1 MCNYCRHASGR
12 REGGGRQGGERGVP
26 RGAGHRGS
34 VDRPVSTSLP
44 LRPRQP
50 AAGDRGLRT
59 VDDAVQGAAGARR
72 PRARGGDLAGR
83 RPGRGLRRLRPL
95 DEQGR
100 RRPGQEGAGDAGR
113 GPRRQA
119 GAAGEDHGLPPGPG
133 GDAGHRATGRDRGLR
148 RDPQRRPAPQA
159 RRRRRLADGPRGH
172 RGDLPTPEGKWFG
185 LTRYSHLITDENRKW
200 WTLGAMCFALFMI
213 MLDNTV
219 VHVALPSIQKD
230 LGASISGLEWTIN
243 GYTLSF
249 AVLLATGGRLGD
261 IFGRRLMVMIGVV
274 IFAVSSATGGFAPNE
289 PPLGLSRVVQGVGAA
304 LMMPGTLSIITDAF
318 PAHERG
324 KAMGTWAGVSAL
336 ALAVGPVLGGFL
348 TEHVSW
354 RAIFYVNIPVAVG
367 AIIATLFAVRE
378 SRDTSVG
385 REVDYAGVAV
395 LTVGL
400 TSLVL
405 ALVEGNSW
413 GWGSAEIV
421 GLLAL
426 AALALPAF
434 VFVENRVKAPMV
446 QFDLLSDRNFLAA
459 VCVAMIISFGMLG
472 VFFFLALY
480 MQDILGY
487 TPLEAGI
494 RFLPSTLM
502 IVGVAPVAGRLSDR
516 FGPRWLI
523 AIGLTIVAAS
533 LFSFSRIAVDS
544 TYLDLLPGFM
554 LLGIG
559 IAMTMSPM
567 TSAAM
572 NAVPVQK
579 AGIAS
584 GVLSMFRMVG
594 GSLGVA
600 VTGAIFQGLVTS
612 KLGSLLSGS
621 GVTAAQRDAV
631 SEQLGGGSVTK
642 VPGLTAARAKEV
654 TTAGSEAF
662 VYALGH
668 AMTVSAFVALLG
680 AAIGATAIRA
690 KAKGH
695 TSLEAATAEANPGG
709 EALATEE
716 AREAAQLA

>member
-1 MCNYCRHASGR
+1 L
-12 REGGGRQGGERGVP
+12 
-26 RGAGHRGS
+26 
-34 VDRPVSTSLP
+34 T
-44 LRPRQP
+44 
-50 AAGDRGLRT
+50 
-59 VDDAVQGAAGARR
+59 
-72 PRARGGDLAGR
+72 
-83 RPGRGLRRLRPL
+83 
-95 DEQGR
+95 
-100 RRPGQEGAGDAGR
+100 
-113 GPRRQA
+113 
-119 GAAGEDHGLPPGPG
+119 
-133 GDAGHRATGRDRGLR
+133 
-148 RDPQRRPAPQA
+148 
-159 RRRRRLADGPRGH
+159 
-172 RGDLPTPEGKWFG
+172 
-185 LTRYSHLITDENRKW
+185 TRYSHLITDENRKW

-219 VHVALPSIQKD
+219 VNVALPSIQKD

-261 IFGRRLMVMIGVV
+261 IFGRRLMFLIGVV
-274 IFAVSSATGGFAPNE
+274 VFALSSATAGFAPDE
-289 PPLGLSRVVQGVGAA
+289 TSLVLSRVVQGVGAA

-367 AIIATLFAVRE
+367 AVLATLFAVRE

-400 TSLVL
+400 TALVL
-405 ALVEGNSW
+405 ALVEGNAW
-413 GWGSAEIV
+413 GWGSPEII
-421 GLLAL
+421 GLLVA

-459 VCVAMIISFGMLG
+459 VVVAMIISFAMLG

-480 MQDILGY
+480 MQDILRY
-487 TPLEAGI
+487 TPLEAGV

-502 IVGVAPVAGRLSDR
+502 IVAVAPVSGRLSDR

-523 AIGLTIVAAS
+523 AGGLVIVAAS

-544 TYLDLLPGFM
+544 TYLDLLPGFV

-600 VTGAIFQGLVTS
+600 VTGAIFQGLVS
-612 KLGSLLSGS
+612 SRLDSLLSGD
-621 GVTAAQRDAV
+621 GVTAGQREAI
-631 SEQLGGGSVTK
+631 SEQLGGGSLEK
-642 VPGLTAARAKEV
+642 VPGIDPAQAKQVAA
-654 TTAGSEAF
+654 AGNEAF
-662 VYALGH
+662 VYALSH
-668 AMTVSAFVALLG
+668 AMTVSGFVALVG
-680 AAIGATAIRA
+680 AVIGATAIRA
-690 KAKGH
+690 KTRST
-695 TSLEAATAEANPGG
+695 TSAEAAAAEASPGG
-709 EALATEE
+709 EALAGEQAQE
-716 AREAAQLA
+716 AVPAA

>member
-1 MCNYCRHASGR
+1 
-12 REGGGRQGGERGVP
+12 
-26 RGAGHRGS
+26 
-34 VDRPVSTSLP
+34 
-44 LRPRQP
+44 
-50 AAGDRGLRT
+50 
-59 VDDAVQGAAGARR
+59 
-72 PRARGGDLAGR
+72 
-83 RPGRGLRRLRPL
+83 
-95 DEQGR
+95 
-100 RRPGQEGAGDAGR
+100 
-113 GPRRQA
+113 
-119 GAAGEDHGLPPGPG
+119 
-133 GDAGHRATGRDRGLR
+133 
-148 RDPQRRPAPQA
+148 
-159 RRRRRLADGPRGH
+159 
-172 RGDLPTPEGKWFG
+172 
-185 LTRYSHLITDENRKW
+185 LTRYRHLITDDNRKW

-219 VHVALPSIQKD
+219 VNVALPSIQQD

-261 IFGRRLMVMIGVV
+261 IFGRRRMFLAGVV
-274 IFAVSSATGGFAPNE
+274 IFATSSATAGFAPDE
-289 PPLGLSRVVQGVGAA
+289 TALVISRVVQGVGAA

-354 RAIFYVNIPVAVG
+354 RAIFYINIPVAIG
-367 AIIATLFAVRE
+367 AVMATLFAVRE

-400 TSLVL
+400 TALVL
-405 ALVEGNSW
+405 ALVEGNAW
-413 GWGSAEIV
+413 GWGSAQIV

-426 AALALPAF
+426 AAVALPAF

-446 QFDLLSDRNFLAA
+446 QFDLLSDRNFLAS
-459 VCVAMIISFGMLG
+459 VCVALIITFAMMG

-487 TPLEAGI
+487 SPLEAGI

-516 FGPRWLI
+516 YGPRWLI
-523 AIGLTIVAAS
+523 AGGLLIVAAS
-533 LFSFSRIAVDS
+533 LFSFSRIQVDS
-544 TYLDLLPGFM
+544 SYLDLLPGFM

-559 IAMTMSPM
+559 VAMTMSPM

-594 GSLGVA
+594 GSLGIA
-600 VTGAIFQGLVTS
+600 VTGAIFQGLVS
-612 KLGSLLSGS
+612 SRLSSLLGGT
-621 GVTAAQRDAV
+621 GVTEAQRQSISD
-631 SEQLGGGSVTK
+631 QLGGGTVPK
-642 VPGLTAARAKEV
+642 VPGLDAAQVKEV
-654 TTAGSEAF
+654 TVAGNEAF
-662 VYALGH
+662 VYAVSH
-668 AMTVSAFVALLG
+668 AMTVSGFVALVG

-695 TSLEAATAEANPGG
+695 TSVEAAAAEANPGG
-709 EALATEE
+709 EAVAAEE
-716 AREAAQLA
+716 REAPQPA

>member
-1 MCNYCRHASGR
+1 M
-12 REGGGRQGGERGVP
+12 
-26 RGAGHRGS
+26 
-34 VDRPVSTSLP
+34 
-44 LRPRQP
+44 
-50 AAGDRGLRT
+50 
-59 VDDAVQGAAGARR
+59 
-72 PRARGGDLAGR
+72 
-83 RPGRGLRRLRPL
+83 
-95 DEQGR
+95 
-100 RRPGQEGAGDAGR
+100 
-113 GPRRQA
+113 
-119 GAAGEDHGLPPGPG
+119 
-133 GDAGHRATGRDRGLR
+133 
-148 RDPQRRPAPQA
+148 
-159 RRRRRLADGPRGH
+159 
-172 RGDLPTPEGKWFG
+172 
-185 LTRYSHLITDENRKW
+185 TRYRHLITEDNRKW

-219 VHVALPSIQKD
+219 VNVALPSIQKD

-261 IFGRRLMVMIGVV
+261 IFGRRRMFLTGVV
-274 IFAVSSATGGFAPNE
+274 IFALSSATAGFAVDQTA
-289 PPLGLSRVVQGVGAA
+289 LVVSRVVQGVGAA

-318 PAHERG
+318 PPEERG

-336 ALAVGPVLGGFL
+336 ALAIGPVLGGFL

-354 RAIFYVNIPVAVG
+354 RAIFYINIPVAIG
-367 AIIATLFAVRE
+367 AVAASLFAVRE

-385 REVDYAGVAV
+385 RDVDYAGVAV
-395 LTVGL
+395 LTAGL
-400 TSLVL
+400 TALVL

-413 GWGSAEIV
+413 GWGSPEII
-421 GLLAL
+421 GLLAV
-426 AALALPAF
+426 AAVALPAF

-446 QFDLLSDRNFLAA
+446 QFDLLSDRNFLGA
-459 VCVAMIISFGMLG
+459 VVVALIITFAMMG

-480 MQDILGY
+480 MQDILHY
-487 TPLEAGI
+487 SPLEAGV

-523 AIGLTIVAAS
+523 AGGLTLVAAS
-533 LFSFSRIAVDS
+533 LFSFSGIAVDS
-544 TYLDLLPGFM
+544 GYLDLLPGFM

-559 IAMTMSPM
+559 VAMTMSPM

-594 GSLGVA
+594 GSLGIA
-600 VTGAIFQGLVTS
+600 VTGAIFQGLVS
-612 KLGSLLSGS
+612 SRLGDLLTGS
-621 GVTAAQRDAV
+621 GVSAAQQSRISD
-631 SEQLGGGSVTK
+631 SLGSGSAEGALS
-642 VPGLTAARAKEV
+642 GLDPAQVKQVQA
-654 TTAGSEAF
+654 AGSEAF

-690 KAKGH
+690 KRREAP
-695 TSLEAATAEANPGG
+695 SISIEAAEAEASPGG
-709 EALATEE
+709 EVLAG
-716 AREAAQLA
+716 REAVAAAEHVG

>member
-1 MCNYCRHASGR
+1 MR
-12 REGGGRQGGERGVP
+12 
-26 RGAGHRGS
+26 
-34 VDRPVSTSLP
+34 
-44 LRPRQP
+44 
-50 AAGDRGLRT
+50 
-59 VDDAVQGAAGARR
+59 
-72 PRARGGDLAGR
+72 
-83 RPGRGLRRLRPL
+83 
-95 DEQGR
+95 
-100 RRPGQEGAGDAGR
+100 
-113 GPRRQA
+113 
-119 GAAGEDHGLPPGPG
+119 
-133 GDAGHRATGRDRGLR
+133 
-148 RDPQRRPAPQA
+148 
-159 RRRRRLADGPRGH
+159 
-172 RGDLPTPEGKWFG
+172 
-185 LTRYSHLITDENRKW
+185 LTRYRHLITDDNSKW

-219 VHVALPSIQKD
+219 VNVALPSIQQD

-261 IFGRRLMVMIGVV
+261 IFGRRRMFLIGVV
-274 IFAVSSATGGFAPNE
+274 IFALSSATAGFAPDE
-289 PPLGLSRVVQGVGAA
+289 TALVISRVVQGVGAA

-318 PAHERG
+318 PPHERG

-354 RAIFYVNIPVAVG
+354 RAIFYSNIPVAIG
-367 AIIATLFAVRE
+367 AVAATLFAVRE

-385 REVDYAGVAV
+385 RDVDYAGVAV

-400 TSLVL
+400 TALVL
-405 ALVEGNSW
+405 ALVEGNAW
-413 GWGSAEIV
+413 GWGSTQIV

-426 AALALPAF
+426 AAVALPAF

-446 QFDLLSDRNFLAA
+446 QFDLLSDRNFLAS
-459 VCVAMIISFGMLG
+459 VCVALIITFAMMG

-487 TPLEAGI
+487 SPLEAGI

-523 AIGLTIVAAS
+523 AGGLLIVSAS
-533 LFSFSRIAVDS
+533 LFSFSRIQVDS
-544 TYLDLLPGFM
+544 GYLDLLPGFM

-559 IAMTMSPM
+559 VAMTMSPM

-594 GSLGVA
+594 GSLGIA
-600 VTGAIFQGLVTS
+600 VTGAIFQGLVS
-612 KLGSLLSGS
+612 SRLDSLLGGT
-621 GVTAAQRDAV
+621 GVTAAQRQSISD
-631 SEQLGGGSVTK
+631 QLGGGTVPK
-642 VPGLTAARAKEV
+642 VPGLDAAQVKEITV
-654 TTAGSEAF
+654 AGNEAF
-662 VYALGH
+662 VYAVSH
-668 AMTVSAFVALLG
+668 AMTVSGFVALVG
-680 AAIGATAIRA
+680 AVIGATAIRA

-695 TSLEAATAEANPGG
+695 TTFEAATAEANPGG
-709 EALATEE
+709 EAIAAEE
-716 AREAAQLA
+716 REAPQPA

>member
-1 MCNYCRHASGR
+1 M
-12 REGGGRQGGERGVP
+12 
-26 RGAGHRGS
+26 
-34 VDRPVSTSLP
+34 
-44 LRPRQP
+44 
-50 AAGDRGLRT
+50 
-59 VDDAVQGAAGARR
+59 
-72 PRARGGDLAGR
+72 
-83 RPGRGLRRLRPL
+83 
-95 DEQGR
+95 
-100 RRPGQEGAGDAGR
+100 
-113 GPRRQA
+113 
-119 GAAGEDHGLPPGPG
+119 
-133 GDAGHRATGRDRGLR
+133 
-148 RDPQRRPAPQA
+148 
-159 RRRRRLADGPRGH
+159 
-172 RGDLPTPEGKWFG
+172 
-185 LTRYSHLITDENRKW
+185 TRYSHLITDDNRKW

-213 MLDNTV
+213 MLDNTIV
-219 VHVALPSIQKD
+219 NVALPSIQKD

-261 IFGRRLMVMIGVV
+261 IFGRRLMFISGVV
-274 IFAVSSATGGFAPNE
+274 IFALSSATAGFAPDE
-289 PPLGLSRVVQGVGAA
+289 TALVISRVVQGVGAA

-318 PAHERG
+318 PPHERG

-367 AIIATLFAVRE
+367 AVLATLFAVRE

-385 REVDYAGVAV
+385 REVDYAGVGV

-400 TSLVL
+400 TALVL

-413 GWGSAEIV
+413 GWGSTEVIA
-421 GLLAL
+421 LLAG

-434 VFVENRVKAPMV
+434 VWVENRVKAPMV

-487 TPLEAGI
+487 TPLEAGV

-600 VTGAIFQGLVTS
+600 VTGAIFQGLVSS
-612 KLGSLLSGS
+612 KLDSLLSGS
-621 GVTAAQRDAV
+621 GVSAAQRDAV
-631 SEQLGGGSVTK
+631 SEQLGGGSVQK
-642 VPGLTAARAKEV
+642 VPGLDPAQAKQV
-654 TTAGSEAF
+654 MAAGSEAF

-680 AAIGATAIRA
+680 AAIGAIAIRS
-690 KAKGH
+690 KAKGI
-695 TSLEAATAEANPGG
+695 SAEAAAAEASPGG
-709 EALATEE
+709 EALAAEE
-716 AREAAQLA
+716 VQEAAQAA